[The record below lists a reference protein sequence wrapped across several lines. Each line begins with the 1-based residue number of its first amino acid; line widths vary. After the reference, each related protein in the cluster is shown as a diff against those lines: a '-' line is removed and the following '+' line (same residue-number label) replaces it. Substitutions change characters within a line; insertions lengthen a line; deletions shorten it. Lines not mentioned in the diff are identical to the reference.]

1 MFRTDVVNT
10 LSLIENELSTTSTR
24 IEVIKKLR
32 QLTFT
37 DFALLLFSM
46 PNTNYPK
53 ISSKLPKMA
62 DEDVQI
68 NWTGASGIRLLQQSM
83 DFVRTAT
90 FGFAE
95 INRRGFKNS
104 KILDFGIGYG
114 RLARLFY
121 YFVDE
126 DMFYGV
132 DPWDKSLEICFND
145 GLTKNLYQSDYLPSS
160 LPFENVK
167 FDLIYAF
174 SVFTHLSERAT
185 CTAINTLRKYLTND
199 GVLLI
204 TIRPAEIW
212 DLDANA
218 KKQNKSNLLKAMHEN
233 EGFAFLS
240 HNREISQDS
249 TKDSTYGDTSIKLQ
263 WLSDN
268 FPHLK
273 IMKTDYSLSDNY
285 QLYVFLQAN

>member
-1 MFRTDVVNT
+1 MLKSDVVKI
-10 LSLIENELSTTSTR
+10 LSMIENELSTSSSR
-24 IEVIKKLR
+24 IDVIKKLR
-32 QLTFT
+32 RLTFT
-37 DFALLLFSM
+37 DFSLFLLSM

-62 DEDVQI
+62 DDDVQRS
-68 NWTGASGIRLLQQSM
+68 WTGASGITLLQQSM
-83 DFVRTAT
+83 DFLRVAT

-95 INRRGFKNS
+95 INERGLKKS
-104 KILDFGIGYG
+104 KILDFGCGYG

-126 DMFYGV
+126 EMFYGV

-145 GLTKNLYQSDYLPSS
+145 GLTKNLYQSDWLPTS
-160 LPFENVK
+160 LPFANVK

-185 CTAINTLRKYLTND
+185 YAALNTLNKYLTDD

-204 TIRPAEIW
+204 TIRPPEYW

-218 KKQNKSNLLKAMHEN
+218 IKQHKSDFLKATHEN
-233 EGFAFLS
+233 EGFAFLA
-240 HNREISQDS
+240 HNSEQIEGDV
-249 TKDSTYGDTSIKLQ
+249 TYGDTSIKLE
-263 WLSDN
+263 WLSEK
-268 FPHLK
+268 FPHFK
-273 IMKTDYSLSDNY
+273 IVKTDYSLSDPY